1 MFWWKNWHYSF
12 TNGAME
18 EGEINASLQAE
29 HDAVDEQC
37 DLLYLSVFD
46 CPLQIPEWL
55 HWEELFYLLVDP
67 CRQCY
72 KTGDK
77 NIKRLEVP

>member
-1 MFWWKNWHYSF
+1 
-12 TNGAME
+12 ME

-46 CPLQIPEWL
+46 CPLQIPE
-55 HWEELFYLLVDP
+55 
-67 CRQCY
+67 
-72 KTGDK
+72 
-77 NIKRLEVP
+77 